1 MLACVTQVSNLH
13 WTWELFL
20 IIPVASVVHGDKEHT
35 GADAVT
41 SPQPLSVYTSVAL
54 IIIPLWASLW
64 PEWSFLFCF
73 IFPNTLHY
81 GIQYFFGPSGA
92 PWTNFFRKCV
102 YAALL
107 IPFLGCHFISLC
119 SPSTLQEQLF
129 SKWKKLSFR
138 VRCTMTQAG
147 PSLGWLV
154 WATHSHQIATWS
166 FQRRINST
174 YITRLPQQKGILY
187 RSFQPIAD
195 LMDRQPFV

>member
-13 WTWELFL
+13 WVWELFL

-92 PWTNFFRKCV
+92 PWASFFKKYV
-102 YAALL
+102 YAVLL
-107 IPFLGCHFISLC
+107 TPFLGCRFFSLWAHRILRMRPTAFLIVEKTGLWSQMC
-119 SPSTLQEQLF
+119 FDSSPNADTFWIDELQ
-129 SKWKKLSFR
+129 R
-138 VRCTMTQAG
+138 
-147 PSLGWLV
+147 
-154 WATHSHQIATWS
+154 ATHSKIHLDHFKDA
-166 FQRRINST
+166 
-174 YITRLPQQKGILY
+174 
-187 RSFQPIAD
+187 
-195 LMDRQPFV
+195 